1 MKRKIIRT
9 MIVFLAVAALLVA
22 AIALFMNRPEFGR
35 APRGERLE
43 RIWRSP
49 NYRDGAFRNRHATPQ
64 LTSGK
69 GWWATMYD
77 FLFERKERNRPDHAL
92 PAVKTDLKALDPKEN
107 LLVWFGHSSY
117 LIQADGL
124 RILVD
129 PVFET
134 ASPVPFFNRPFEGT
148 DLYKPEDM
156 PGIDLLVITHD
167 HWDHLDYG
175 TVTKLRDRTGRV
187 VCPLGVGEYFEYWG
201 FDPQRITE
209 LDWGEQAALGGG
221 FTVYCRPARH
231 FSGRT
236 FRANWTLWAS
246 FVVETPSQRIFLG
259 GGRVRYPFRRRRTRV
274 SESGC
279 RRARRRPVQR
289 GLALYPHASGRS
301 EAGRRGPRRP
311 AGFSGAQ
318 FQIRSGAASLGRAAE
333 QCGCTRGGESRGGD
347 RAAANRRA
355 GTFGSVR
362 HAAGQVVDS
371 SRKLKESE
379 DQPSLSF
386 FIFLRYSRRYFLP

>member
-1 MKRKIIRT
+1 

-134 ASPVPFFNRPFEGT
+134 ASPLPFFNRPFEGT

-201 FDPQRITE
+201 FDPLQTSLKPRCSYLQR
-209 LDWGEQAALGGG
+209 G
-221 FTVYCRPARH
+221 FLFDLSYICHT
-231 FSGRT
+231 GRT
-236 FRANWTLWAS
+236 DDAFEAVCTYIMNRSNLS
-246 FVVETPSQRIFLG
+246 FQRRQSGISVSS
-259 GGRVRYPFRRRRTRV
+259 RVKKAAV
-274 SESGC
+274 WSGC
-279 RRARRRPVQR
+279 
-289 GLALYPHASGRS
+289 
-301 EAGRRGPRRP
+301 
-311 AGFSGAQ
+311 
-318 FQIRSGAASLGRAAE
+318 
-333 QCGCTRGGESRGGD
+333 SR
-347 RAAANRRA
+347 
-355 GTFGSVR
+355 
-362 HAAGQVVDS
+362 
-371 SRKLKESE
+371 
-379 DQPSLSF
+379 
-386 FIFLRYSRRYFLP
+386 

>member
-1 MKRKIIRT
+1 

-134 ASPVPFFNRPFEGT
+134 ASPLPFFNRPFEGT

-167 HWDHLDYG
+167 HLDHLDYG
-175 TVTKLRDRTGRV
+175 TVTKLRSAAALRYIAVPRGTFPDVRFGRTGR
-187 VCPLGVGEYFEYWG
+187 CGLRSSSKLRRSG
-201 FDPQRITE
+201 FSS
-209 LDWGEQAALGGG
+209 AATAG
-221 FTVYCRPARH
+221 TIPISPTSH
-231 FSGRT
+231 
-236 FRANWTLWAS
+236 AS
-246 FVVETPSQRIFLG
+246 FRIWMSPCSKTASTARIG
-259 GGRVRYPFRRRRTRV
+259 AISTCFR
-274 SESGC
+274 
-279 RRARRRPVQR
+279 P
-289 GLALYPHASGRS
+289 
-301 EAGRRGPRRP
+301 
-311 AGFSGAQ
+311 
-318 FQIRSGAASLGRAAE
+318 I
-333 QCGCTRGGESRGGD
+333 
-347 RAAANRRA
+347 
-355 GTFGSVR
+355 
-362 HAAGQVVDS
+362 
-371 SRKLKESE
+371 
-379 DQPSLSF
+379 
-386 FIFLRYSRRYFLP
+386 

>member
-1 MKRKIIRT
+1 

-43 RIWRSP
+43 RIRRSP

-77 FLFERKERNRPDHAL
+77 FLFERQERNRPDHAL

-134 ASPVPFFNRPFEGT
+134 ASPLPFFNRPFEGT

-187 VCPLGVGEYFEYWG
+187 VCPLGVGEYFEYWS

-209 LDWGEQAALGGG
+209 LDWGEQVALGGG

-236 FRANWTLWAS
+236 FRANRTLWAS

-259 GGRVRYPFRRRRTRV
+259 GDGGDGLEGYATADQLKDSYFCACYAKGSSTAFEDAYKAEYGEAYPNGFAPLGYDAAMTV
-274 SESGC
+274 VYGIKAAEE
-279 RRARRRPVQR
+279 Q
-289 GLALYPHASGRS
+289 GL
-301 EAGRRGPRRP
+301 EAGSDEYKQAVIDAI
-311 AGFSGAQ
+311 AGGT
-318 FQIRSGAASLGRAAE
+318 IEGI
-333 QCGCTRGGESRGGD
+333 T
-347 RAAANRRA
+347 
-355 GTFGSVR
+355 GTFTFDEHHNPVKST
-362 HAAGQVVDS
+362 AILTYVDG
-371 SRKLKESE
+371 KPELKEM
-379 DQPSLSF
+379 F
-386 FIFLRYSRRYFLP
+386 

>member
-1 MKRKIIRT
+1 

-187 VCPLGVGEYFEYWG
+187 VCPLGVGE
-201 FDPQRITE
+201 
-209 LDWGEQAALGGG
+209 
-221 FTVYCRPARH
+221 
-231 FSGRT
+231 
-236 FRANWTLWAS
+236 
-246 FVVETPSQRIFLG
+246 
-259 GGRVRYPFRRRRTRV
+259 
-274 SESGC
+274 
-279 RRARRRPVQR
+279 
-289 GLALYPHASGRS
+289 
-301 EAGRRGPRRP
+301 
-311 AGFSGAQ
+311 
-318 FQIRSGAASLGRAAE
+318 
-333 QCGCTRGGESRGGD
+333 
-347 RAAANRRA
+347 
-355 GTFGSVR
+355 
-362 HAAGQVVDS
+362 
-371 SRKLKESE
+371 
-379 DQPSLSF
+379 
-386 FIFLRYSRRYFLP
+386 

>member
-134 ASPVPFFNRPFEGT
+134 ASPLPFFNRP
-148 DLYKPEDM
+148 
-156 PGIDLLVITHD
+156 
-167 HWDHLDYG
+167 
-175 TVTKLRDRTGRV
+175 
-187 VCPLGVGEYFEYWG
+187 
-201 FDPQRITE
+201 
-209 LDWGEQAALGGG
+209 
-221 FTVYCRPARH
+221 
-231 FSGRT
+231 S
-236 FRANWTLWAS
+236 
-246 FVVETPSQRIFLG
+246 
-259 GGRVRYPFRRRRTRV
+259 
-274 SESGC
+274 
-279 RRARRRPVQR
+279 
-289 GLALYPHASGRS
+289 
-301 EAGRRGPRRP
+301 RGPISINPR
-311 AGFSGAQ
+311 
-318 FQIRSGAASLGRAAE
+318 ICLGST
-333 QCGCTRGGESRGGD
+333 CWSSHTTI
-347 RAAANRRA
+347 
-355 GTFGSVR
+355 GTISTTAR
-362 HAAGQVVDS
+362 
-371 SRKLKESE
+371 
-379 DQPSLSF
+379 
-386 FIFLRYSRRYFLP
+386 